1 MLGCHPKSAV
11 DVTDGA
17 PTPFG
22 GFLPVQRKLEAS
34 HQAHASGIGRSQGC
48 ARGLFLVAEVDE
60 RRPVQVSFE
69 REPQARPRMRL
80 GLAILP
86 CARVVKGRREPVPG
100 GDIVVPVTGCLRS
113 RSPHRARPRLSLVR
127 DRRRHHSS
135 REGVL
140 VSGKSRLL
148 TKPRQTGNL
157 AACPGLKRELEP
169 NRRAATGDARGYA
182 TSSVCGRKRHRR
194 ETRHGEAAIE
204 ASPGLRGVLA

>member
-1 MLGCHPKSAV
+1 MFGCCPKSAV
-11 DVTDGA
+11 DVTEGA

-22 GFLPVQRKLEAS
+22 GFLPVQRKLEAF

-60 RRPVQVSFE
+60 RRPVQASFE

-100 GDIVVPVTGCLRS
+100 GDIVVPVTGRLRS

-127 DRRRHHSS
+127 DSEEAPLVEGRRLGF
-135 REGVL
+135 REVAAFDEATANREPGS
-140 VSGKSRLL
+140 VSGAQAK
-148 TKPRQTGNL
+148 
-157 AACPGLKRELEP
+157 A
-169 NRRAATGDARGYA
+169 
-182 TSSVCGRKRHRR
+182 
-194 ETRHGEAAIE
+194 
-204 ASPGLRGVLA
+204 